1 MGISE
6 IVTAPDASRAI
17 PEEHPMSSTTVTSTL
32 TGTCTTDP
40 RHSRIGFV
48 ARHTMV
54 TKVRGSFNEFE
65 GSAYVDAENP
75 SASKVAVTVKTASS
89 DTRNSDRDAHL
100 RSNDFIDMD
109 TYPEIS
115 FLSTDVEAIDEG
127 YRVTGDL
134 TIKGVTKPVAVDF
147 EYTGTAV
154 DPYGNTRVGRHPGPA
169 RPGRRYLPPD
179 TDNLTENS
187 CPSIPSSCT
196 SRTWRKRV
204 STSTGL
210 PRMGR
215 YRPCT

>member
-1 MGISE
+1 
-6 IVTAPDASRAI
+6 
-17 PEEHPMSSTTVTSTL
+17 
-32 TGTCTTDP
+32 
-40 RHSRIGFV
+40 
-48 ARHTMV
+48 MV

-115 FLSTDVEAIDEG
+115 FVSTDVEGIDEG

-147 EYTGTAV
+147 ESPAPPSTPTAT
-154 DPYGNTRVGRHPGPA
+154 PGSAATRVLPDLGGGIYRQTQTTLRRTHVHPSLRAAPQERGA
-169 RPGRRYLPPD
+169 
-179 TDNLTENS
+179 S
-187 CPSIPSSCT
+187 A
-196 SRTWRKRV
+196 
-204 STSTGL
+204 
-210 PRMGR
+210 
-215 YRPCT
+215 